1 MRLDLG
7 GFDLYGLI
15 RDWTAPLALGP
26 IQCDPLNGRAPSGI
40 TGFVL
45 KPLYR
50 QYEQIQNRE
59 PLIQ

>member
-15 RDWTAPLALGP
+15 RDWTAPLALDP
-26 IQCDPLNGRAPSGI
+26 IQCDPLKGRAPSGI

-50 QYEQIQNRE
+50 QYEQI
-59 PLIQ
+59 